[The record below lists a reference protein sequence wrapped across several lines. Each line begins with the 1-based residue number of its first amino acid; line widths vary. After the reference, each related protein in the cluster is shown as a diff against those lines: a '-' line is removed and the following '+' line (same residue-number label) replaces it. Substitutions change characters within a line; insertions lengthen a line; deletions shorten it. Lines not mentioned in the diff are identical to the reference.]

1 MCIRRRHLFWLFS
14 LLIAGCGGG
23 GGYGGGGSGGSTS
36 SWTMGVFPPAANFDA
51 KCVSP
56 RSGTDP
62 ATGRAFPDVA
72 GTRTDENMWLRS
84 WTNDLYLWYSE
95 VPDLNPASYTTADYF
110 DVLMTSAV
118 TPSGNP
124 KDKFHFTIPSDEW
137 FQLSQSGAS
146 AGYGAQFV
154 LVSASPPRQ
163 VVVAYTDPNSP
174 AVPQGQAPKLLRG
187 TGILTVDGV
196 DVANGNDVDTLNDG
210 LFPSAANQT
219 HTFTVQ
225 DDGSPERSYD
235 HDDLR
240 DRHFDAGAERQGD
253 HNHERPSR
261 LHAV

>member
-1 MCIRRRHLFWLFS
+1 MARVSRADCVDCTVSFHTRKVIKMCIRRRHLFWLFS

-72 GTRTDENMWLRS
+72 GTSTDENMWLRS

-124 KDKFHFTIPSDEW
+124 KDKFHFTIPECRMVRALAIGSVRG
-137 FQLSQSGAS
+137 LRRAIGSGLHRRRHDGRRGVYRS
-146 AGYGAQFV
+146 EFTSSTRRV
-154 LVSASPPRQ
+154 KHRSFCEE
-163 VVVAYTDPNSP
+163 
-174 AVPQGQAPKLLRG
+174 LR
-187 TGILTVDGV
+187 
-196 DVANGNDVDTLNDG
+196 
-210 LFPSAANQT
+210 S
-219 HTFTVQ
+219 
-225 DDGSPERSYD
+225 
-235 HDDLR
+235 
-240 DRHFDAGAERQGD
+240 
-253 HNHERPSR
+253 
-261 LHAV
+261 